1 MFVLIMLSRPSRQLR
16 LVIFL
21 YVPTSFLITDID
33 LSSIVVSIPAI
44 CCCCLLFFCLV
55 YNTGKL
61 WFSVY
66 GNGKIQEA

>member
-1 MFVLIMLSRPSRQLR
+1 MFVLIMLSRPGRQLR

-21 YVPTSFLITDID
+21 YVPTSILITDID

-44 CCCCLLFFCLV
+44 CCRLFFCLV

>member
-21 YVPTSFLITDID
+21 YVPASILITDID